1 MHYPLHGE
9 GTDRAEK
16 LVSTRDDRRKSIDID
31 SQINVRILIVR
42 SGQKRTERLYGA
54 HVWAFVEHGR
64 NDLLQDSWPSA
75 HGFPDAVQ

>member
-31 SQINVRILIVR
+31 SQINVRILIVDPAR
-42 SGQKRTERLYGA
+42 REPK
-54 HVWAFVEHGR
+54 
-64 NDLLQDSWPSA
+64 DSTVPTCGHS
-75 HGFPDAVQ
+75 